1 MRSASRYVLL
11 TPSFAL
17 AACLALAA
25 CSGKDGANAGDT
37 AGAAATTAGAS
48 APASSG
54 EGDLADVQSYRLSMD
69 KIDKFMAA
77 QRNLALKAKDL
88 SPAEREA
95 MKLRNDNADDSDESI
110 DGIARRIESEPMMN
124 AAIRQAGLSPR
135 EYALI
140 TMSMIQSA
148 MAASVLK
155 MRPNDNADSLVRE
168 MKANTDNVKFMQQN
182 EAEIQRKQQELAAEM
197 KRLGVELDD

>member
-1 MRSASRYVLL
+1 MRTASRYVLL
-11 TPSFAL
+11 ALSL
-17 AACLALAA
+17 AACNA
-25 CSGKDGANAGDT
+25 KDSANAGDT
-37 AGAAATTAGAS
+37 AAATTAGAS
-48 APASSG
+48 APAKSG
-54 EGDLADVQSYRLSMD
+54 DGDLADVQSYRLSMD
-69 KIDKFMAA
+69 KIDKFMTA

-95 MKLRNDNADDSDESI
+95 MKLRNENADNSDESI
-110 DGIARRIESEPMMN
+110 DGIARRIEGEPMMN
-124 AAIRQAGLSPR
+124 AAIREAGLSSR

-148 MAASVLK
+148 MAAGVLK

-168 MKANTDNVKFMQQN
+168 MKANKDNVKFMQEN

-197 KRLGVELDD
+197 KRLGVELDN